1 MTITPSDLAVGQV
14 WRGDDGDRVIRSIVA
29 NVVSYQLGDE
39 GHTCSTGTFATSV
52 NVAPKLVLVSPAPIP
67 HPSALGDLYAACK
80 QAADQF
86 AVMLEL
92 CPDEVYPN
100 MLSEIATRRAECDSA
115 IRKAGGVA

>member
-1 MTITPSDLAVGQV
+1 MAIEKPSDLEPGQA
-14 WRGDDGDRVIRSIVA
+14 GYRV
-29 NVVSYQLGDE
+29 N
-39 GHTCSTGTFATSV
+39 T
-52 NVAPKLVLVSPAPIP
+52 PPIP

-80 QAADQF
+80 KAADQF

-100 MLSEIATRRAECDSA
+100 MLSEITTRRDECAAA